1 MKAMFSIQKIL
12 FTVLLIGLT
21 GGCSAIFGSYEGD
34 EPAHYTELRFEDQK
48 PIKLKVSKVDVISE
62 FTPSFR
68 RPNVEHLFPI
78 SIEKTAKTWARDRL
92 EAVDFSSDKVAQ
104 FIIKDASVTE
114 ELETT
119 DKVFERDR
127 MKYRATLNVVIRISD
142 PQKLSN
148 AETEIQAWR
157 ELIIP
162 ADTDIA
168 EKEKYWNGMV
178 TKLFDEFNLRMERN
192 IHQYLNMYVQDSNY
206 IQEY

>member
-1 MKAMFSIQKIL
+1 MFSIRKIL

-21 GGCSAIFGSYEGD
+21 GGCSAIFGRYEGD
-34 EPAHYTELRFEDQK
+34 EPARYTELRFEDQK

>member
-1 MKAMFSIQKIL
+1 MFSIRKIL

-34 EPAHYTELRFEDQK
+34 EPTRYTELRFEDQK

-78 SIEKTAKTWARDRL
+78 SIEKTAKTWAHDRL

>member
-1 MKAMFSIQKIL
+1 MMIRKIL
-12 FTVLLIGLT
+12 CVALLISLT
-21 GGCSAIFGSYEGD
+21 TGCSTLFGSHEGD
-34 EPAHYTELRFEDQK
+34 EPARYSELRYDNEA
-48 PIKLKVSKVDVISE
+48 PIKLKVNKVEVISE

-114 ELETT
+114 ELDPT
-119 DKVFERDR
+119 DKVFEKDR
-127 MKYRATLNVVIRISD
+127 MKYRATLNVLIRISD
-142 PQKLSN
+142 PEKLSN

-162 ADTDIA
+162 ADTDIS

-178 TKLFDEFNLRMERN
+178 TKLFEEFNIRMERK
-192 IHQYLNMYVQDSNY
+192 IHQYLNMYVENSSH

>member
-1 MKAMFSIQKIL
+1 MISIRKIL
-12 FTVLLIGLT
+12 CSIFLVSMA
-21 GGCSAIFGSYEGD
+21 GGCSLFGNND
-34 EPAHYTELRFEDQK
+34 ELNRYNELRFENQA
-48 PIKLKVSKVDVISE
+48 PIMLKVNKVEVISE
-62 FTPSFR
+62 FTPTFR

-78 SIEKTAKTWARDRL
+78 SIEKTAKNWAQNRL

-114 ELETT
+114 ELETS
-119 DKVFERDR
+119 DKVFEKDR
-127 MKYRATLNVVIRISD
+127 IKYRATLNVVIRVSD

-162 ADTDIA
+162 ADTDIS
-168 EKEKYWNGMV
+168 EKEKYWNNMV
-178 TKLFDEFNLRMERN
+178 TKLFDEFDVRMERN
-192 IHQYLNMYVQDSNY
+192 IHQYLNMYIENNDY

>member
-1 MKAMFSIQKIL
+1 MFSIRKIL

-34 EPAHYTELRFEDQK
+34 EPTRYTELRFEDQK

-127 MKYRATLNVVIRISD
+127 MKYRATLNVVIHISD

>member
-1 MKAMFSIQKIL
+1 MFSIRKIL

-21 GGCSAIFGSYEGD
+21 GGCSAIFSSYEGD
-34 EPAHYTELRFEDQK
+34 EPARYTELRFEDQK

>member
-1 MKAMFSIQKIL
+1 MFSIRKIL

-34 EPAHYTELRFEDQK
+34 EPTRYTELRFEDQK

>member
-1 MKAMFSIQKIL
+1 MTSIKKI
-12 FTVLLIGLT
+12 FCAFLLISLAT
-21 GGCSAIFGSYEGD
+21 GCSTIFGTHEGD
-34 EPAHYTELRFEDQK
+34 EPARYSELRFEDQS
-48 PIKLKVSKVDVISE
+48 PIKLKVSKIEVISE

-92 EAVDFSSDKVAQ
+92 EAVDFSTDKVAQ

-114 ELETT
+114 ELETSE
-119 DKVFERDR
+119 KVFEKDR

-157 ELIIP
+157 ELVIP

-178 TKLFDEFNLRMERN
+178 KKLFDEFNVRMERN
-192 IHQYLNMYVQDSNY
+192 IHQYLNMYVENSNY

>member
-1 MKAMFSIQKIL
+1 MFSIRKIL

-21 GGCSAIFGSYEGD
+21 GGCPAIFGSFEGD
-34 EPAHYTELRFEDQK
+34 EPARYTELRFEDQK

>member
-1 MKAMFSIQKIL
+1 MTSIKKI
-12 FTVLLIGLT
+12 FCTFLLISLAS
-21 GGCSAIFGSYEGD
+21 GCSTIFGTHEGD
-34 EPAHYTELRFEDQK
+34 EPARYSELRFEDQS
-48 PIKLKVSKVDVISE
+48 PIKLKVSKIEVISE

-92 EAVDFSSDKVAQ
+92 EAVDFSTDKVAQ

-114 ELETT
+114 ELETSE
-119 DKVFERDR
+119 KVFERDR

-157 ELIIP
+157 ELVIP

-178 TKLFDEFNLRMERN
+178 KKLFDEFNVRMERN
-192 IHQYLNMYVQDSNY
+192 IHQYLNMYVENSNY

>member
-1 MKAMFSIQKIL
+1 MKAMFSIRKIL

-21 GGCSAIFGSYEGD
+21 GGCSAIFGS
-34 EPAHYTELRFEDQK
+34 YTELRFEDQK

>member
-1 MKAMFSIQKIL
+1 MKAMFSIRKIL
-12 FTVLLIGLT
+12 FTVLLISLT

-34 EPAHYTELRFEDQK
+34 EPARYTELRFEDQK

-127 MKYRATLNVVIRISD
+127 MEI
-142 PQKLSN
+142 PCN
-148 AETEIQAWR
+148 AECCHPHQRPAETIQRRNRNPGLAR
-157 ELIIP
+157 
-162 ADTDIA
+162 TDYSRRHRYCRKGKI
-168 EKEKYWNGMV
+168 
-178 TKLFDEFNLRMERN
+178 LER
-192 IHQYLNMYVQDSNY
+192 HGDQTV
-206 IQEY
+206 

>member
-1 MKAMFSIQKIL
+1 MFSIRKIL

-21 GGCSAIFGSYEGD
+21 GGCSTIFGSYEGD
-34 EPAHYTELRFEDQK
+34 EPARYTELRFEDQK

>member
-1 MKAMFSIQKIL
+1 MFSIRKIL

-21 GGCSAIFGSYEGD
+21 GGCSAIFGNYEGD
-34 EPAHYTELRFEDQK
+34 EPARYTELRFEDQK